1 MDSSAVPMPMP
12 SYQNERSGIR
22 GLFTVLGAVQVTVIA
37 AITMLTVALPQ
48 VQRDLHTSSAGLAL
62 VSAIYSVSFGGLL
75 LCGGRLSDVVG
86 ARPALLAGLAVF
98 GLGSLTGAIAPTLAV
113 LAAARAGQGV
123 GAALIAPAA
132 FSSLL
137 AVVPD
142 RAARPAVLARWGVLS
157 SLGASVGVAMFG
169 ALSTWVSWRWLF
181 VIPAVVAALAAACT
195 PALVPR
201 APVPVRPAR
210 IGWPAA
216 VLGAA
221 GLMVLLLGAQIS
233 PWLLPPGAVLL
244 LAFLL
249 QQRRASSPLLR
260 LHLLRRRGLALAAVG
275 AASAAMATMFFV
287 LSLHLQTDLGFTPL
301 QTSAVFLLAI
311 PGVCVSGAMARRL
324 IPRFGSRQLL
334 LAGLVM
340 AAAGA
345 TSLGALTWPP
355 LSPWGGLLVF
365 AVGAGLAF
373 AAATVA
379 ATSDV
384 PACQAGAVGA
394 VLNTVMEFGPAL
406 GLAVLPAAGNTLASR
421 PDAGSARTLELVGT
435 LLLAVV
441 LIAAL
446 FRHAKPALPDRTS
459 LAMTER
465 EDHPQCLNASPTVSP
480 SSPAP
485 APVSAE
491 PPPKPSPAKGRP

>member
-1 MDSSAVPMPMP
+1 MFS
-12 SYQNERSGIR
+12 
-22 GLFTVLGAVQVTVIA
+22 VLGAVQVTVIA

-75 LCGGRLSDVVG
+75 LLGGRLSDVVG

-98 GLGSLTGAIAPTLAV
+98 GLGSLTGTIAPTLAV

-157 SLGASVGVAMFG
+157 SLGASVGVAIFG
-169 ALSTWVSWRWLF
+169 ALSTWLSWRWLF

-201 APVPVRPAR
+201 APVPVRSAR

-233 PWLLPPGAVLL
+233 PLLLPPGAVLL
-244 LAFLL
+244 AAFLL

-275 AASAAMATMFFV
+275 AASASMATVFFV
-287 LSLHLQTDLGFTPL
+287 LSLHLQTGLGLTPL
-301 QTSAVFLLAI
+301 QTSVVFLLAI
-311 PGVCVSGAMARRL
+311 PGVWVSGAMARHL
-324 IPRFGSRQLL
+324 IPRFGSRQVL

-345 TSLGALTWPP
+345 ALLGVLTWPP
-355 LSPWGGLLVF
+355 LSPWAGLLVF

-373 AAATVA
+373 AAATA

-384 PACQAGAVGA
+384 PAGQAGAVGA
-394 VLNTVMEFGPAL
+394 VLNTVMELGPAL

-421 PDAGSARTLELVGT
+421 PDAGFARTLELVAA

-446 FRHAKPALPDRTS
+446 SRMPSPLPQRTS

-465 EDHPQCLNASPTVSP
+465 EDQPQCLNASPTVSP
-480 SSPAP
+480 SSPARAP
-485 APVSAE
+485 ASAE
-491 PPPKPSPAKGRP
+491 PPPKPSPAKGRLSSPPVVAPKPSPRRSP